1 MAYFTVRLIDI
12 CREYSEDG
20 TDIDTILTN
29 AIPHIFDDTW
39 STYDPEYK
47 STLCFKILRHY
58 MMREICYET
67 VYRWKIALND
77 ELSLSMPKY
86 NILYSA
92 IELVKNNALGNIDVT
107 ETNRQTDTGTNAVV
121 SETNTQATSTNK
133 NESTS
138 SGTNSSTG
146 NSTGNGSTDAWQ
158 TSQDTPQGALTG
170 ITNETYL
177 SGAVHNRSTN
187 ETETNSTSSGE
198 SSVTNNGESTTA
210 DNSTVSGTVDTT
222 INTTTEY
229 VKKLIGKNSGES
241 NIDTFNKAVDSVLS
255 IDKMIV
261 ESLADMFIGLYE

>member
-1 MAYFTVRLIDI
+1 MAFFTIRLIDI

-20 TDIDTILTN
+20 ADINTILTN

-39 STYDPEYK
+39 TTFDPEYK
-47 STLCFKILRHY
+47 RTLCFKILRHY

-67 VYRWKIALND
+67 VYRWEIALND

-92 IELVKNNALGNIDVT
+92 IDLVKNNALGNIDVT
-107 ETNRQTDTGTNAVV
+107 ETNKQTDSGTNAVV
-121 SETNTQATSTNK
+121 SETNTQATSTNTS
-133 NESTS
+133 ESTS

-158 TSQDTPQGALTG
+158 TSQDTPQGALNG

-187 ETETNSTSSGE
+187 ETETNSTSRGE
-198 SSVTNNGESTTA
+198 SSVANNGESTTA
-210 DNSTVSGTVDTT
+210 DNSKVSGTVDTT

-241 NIDTFNKAVDSVLS
+241 NIDVFNKAVDSVLS

-261 ESLADMFIGLYE
+261 ESLSTLFIGLYE